1 MICRFPM
8 GWGVIAPVTV
18 IVLACSPETEKRE
31 IREHTIVYEDQNP
44 KRIDDST
51 SIVFD
56 LDDGE
61 MRLYP
66 KHSVDYAAKQ
76 FTEFATEFLIKTDGD
91 VYFDDA
97 TQILVPK
104 TMPRESWRGFG
115 QVCKAKNGSSRVE
128 CASERNGGG
137 KHSITFDDR
146 IGVTEFSYP
155 CPSFSKDECTYS
167 LVTKEGIF
175 SRAMRQRVR

>member
-1 MICRFPM
+1 MTTDARRLLLILAITSP
-8 GWGVIAPVTV
+8 
-18 IVLACSPETEKRE
+18 VLACSPEAEKRQ
-31 IREHTIVYEDQNP
+31 IRENTIVYEDPNP

-56 LDDGE
+56 LDDGA
-61 MRLYP
+61 MRFYP

-76 FTEFATEFLIKTDGD
+76 FTEFATEFLIQTDGD

-104 TMPRESWRGFG
+104 TMPRQSWRGFG
-115 QVCKAKNGSSRVE
+115 QVCKAKSGSSRVE
-128 CASERNGGG
+128 CASEKNGGE
-137 KHSITFDDR
+137 KHSFTFDDR
-146 IGVTEFSYP
+146 IGVTEFSHP
-155 CPSFSKDECTYS
+155 CPSFSKEECTYK
-167 LVTKEGIF
+167 LVSEEGIF